1 MFPGARIGIMAVS
14 KAMAKAVTEYRL
26 MICHKSN
33 VLMQAALAKW
43 MSNGGFERHLRR
55 ATRLNLQRRDHAISV
70 LKKYDCFEFDIPDGG
85 MALWVK
91 LKQSKNVNQAAP
103 SAQYLAEKC
112 HQMSIYVQHEKQ
124 FQLNKNNEGDNYI
137 RLGFA
142 GMSEGKFADG
152 IELLANS
159 LHIKN

>member
-1 MFPGARIGIMAVS
+1 
-14 KAMAKAVTEYRL
+14 
-26 MICHKSN
+26 
-33 VLMQAALAKW
+33 
-43 MSNGGFERHLRR
+43 
-55 ATRLNLQRRDHAISV
+55 
-70 LKKYDCFEFDIPDGG
+70 